1 MIGALTGTVF
11 YKTAN
16 PIILDV
22 GGVGYAVHLP
32 PNQIDRLAIG
42 AKHTFFVHT
51 YVREDAMNLYGF
63 RSREEL
69 VLFELLLTVAGI
81 GPRTALL
88 VVDRGV
94 KDTTKAIVESDVAFF
109 TTIPR
114 LGKKNAQKI
123 IIELKSKVGSVRD
136 LDLSDTA
143 TGETKEILD
152 ALLSMGFDRKEAI
165 AAIRKLTAEDTNL
178 EQKIRHALKLLG

>member
-11 YKTAN
+11 YKTTN

-22 GGVGYAVHLP
+22 GGVGYAVHIP
-32 PNQIDRLAIG
+32 PSQMAKLIIG
-42 AKHTFFVHT
+42 AKLTFFIHT
-51 YVREDAMNLYGF
+51 HIREDTMDLYGF

-69 VLFELLLTVAGI
+69 MLFELLLTVAGI

-88 VVDRGV
+88 VADRGV
-94 KDTTKAIVESDVAFF
+94 KDATKAIVESDVAFF
-109 TTIPR
+109 TSIPR

-136 LDLSDTA
+136 LDLSDAA
-143 TGETKEILD
+143 TGETKEVLD
-152 ALLSMGFDRKEAI
+152 ALLSMGFAHKESI
-165 AAIRKLTAEDTNL
+165 ATIRKLTAEDTNL